1 MARPPIV
8 LSLDA
13 ERDLD
18 ALYDWIARDSGVD
31 RAEAILRRI
40 DETLELVAAMPRVR
54 HDLEGEPRT
63 FAVWPWVIV
72 YEPRSPGEGVVVSSG
87 ASSTDDKTCLDIAED
102 RPPLPRPRLWMLGR
116 AAH

>member
-1 MARPPIV
+1 MPRSRIV

-18 ALYDWIARDSGVD
+18 ALFDWIARDSGVD

-40 DETLELVAAMPRVR
+40 DETLELVATMPRIGRVR
-54 HDLEGEPRT
+54 HDLDGEPRT

-72 YEPRSPGEGVVVSSG
+72 YEPLSTGQGIVVWRVIDG
-87 ASSTDDKTCLDIAED
+87 RRD
-102 RPPLPRPRLWMLGR
+102 LPRHIRR
-116 AAH
+116 